1 MKTVYRN
8 NKELAH
14 VWASNNVPEGRNP
27 GNTFFFNSDGI
38 FSYGRHFCIAKR
50 HDNNTVV
57 MTLSSYS
64 NTTAKQMSY
73 VRRAV
78 SHLKLVYCQDPE
90 SSVIWNRRAALD
102 KIDETLLGLEK
113 KGIRETTKDKIRAQ
127 AHHIAQTFNDY
138 FAAVSSVGGS
148 ECGPIELGEDFVE
161 QYKKMR
167 ADEEAA
173 KQKKIEAQKAE
184 TLERLEAWKVGVK
197 DGNQQW
203 FHTLPVALRINEDI
217 IQTSH
222 GAAIPLRYAPRLWK
236 IIESVRQT
244 GVTTNYTGVTLG
256 HYTLNTI
263 YADGSIKVGCH
274 NISYAE
280 LHRMAVQL
288 KYIEEEQTA

>member
-1 MKTVYRN
+1 MKTVYN
-8 NKELAH
+8 NRELAH
-14 VWASNNVPEGRNP
+14 IWASNNVPEGRNP
-27 GNTFFFNSDGI
+27 GNTFFFNADGI

-57 MTLSSYS
+57 MTLGRYS

-73 VRRAV
+73 VRNAV
-78 SHLKLVYCQDPE
+78 NHLKLVYCQSPE
-90 SSVIWNRRAALD
+90 QSVIWNRRAALD
-102 KIDETLLGLEK
+102 RIDETLSGLEK
-113 KGIRETTKDKIRAQ
+113 KGIKAATKDKIRAQ

-138 FAAVSSVGGS
+138 FAAVSGVDGS

-203 FHTLPVALRINEDI
+203 FHTLPVALRINEDV

-222 GAAIPLRYAPRLWK
+222 GAAIPLNYAELLWK
-236 IIESVRQT
+236 LICIQKKRNVSATHSMQ
-244 GVTTNYTGVTLG
+244 LG

-280 LHRMAVQL
+280 LRRMAVQL